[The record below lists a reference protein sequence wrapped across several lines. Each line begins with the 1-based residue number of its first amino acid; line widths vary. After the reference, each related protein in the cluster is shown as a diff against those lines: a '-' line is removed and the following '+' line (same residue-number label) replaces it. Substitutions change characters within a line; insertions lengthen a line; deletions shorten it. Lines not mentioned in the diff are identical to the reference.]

1 VPAIEAVYESN
12 TATKNGAWQSRH
24 TRVCGQDRV
33 MKRVLVCV
41 MTASLLG
48 GGVSSAEA
56 DDRLGANNGSGQ
68 RAATAAV
75 KAQIPPIRDTLPALW
90 LFLEQLHAEVGTGR
104 IRSTEQLI
112 GRCQEFYTADR
123 MATIEAAIPGWK
135 RMASFDDGKTLWHV
149 NLAMVALLQL
159 AEYRSLS
166 PSQQTVQQWIVLL
179 HDLAKEPVGG
189 RDHRH
194 TFRSAAQAGR
204 VLPAIGFPITA
215 AYEAEFADWFNF
227 TDSATRVDAVR
238 QFEIQDNRK
247 LAGILGGARRIFAEP
262 TRTAVAAIALH
273 QSITSLAAWPVQAPL
288 TADQVTAYVDAALV
302 APLLTLTLA
311 DTGGWN
317 LFDPPTLASMYQET
331 RAVFR
336 VLGRSPSK

>member
-1 VPAIEAVYESN
+1 MKAEIPAIRE
-12 TATKNGAWQSRH
+12 K
-24 TRVCGQDRV
+24 
-33 MKRVLVCV
+33 
-41 MTASLLG
+41 
-48 GGVSSAEA
+48 
-56 DDRLGANNGSGQ
+56 
-68 RAATAAV
+68 
-75 KAQIPPIRDTLPALW
+75 LPALW
-90 LFLEQLHAEVGTGR
+90 LFLEGLSAEIEAGR
-104 IRSTEQLI
+104 IGSTEQLI

-135 RMASFDDGKTLWHV
+135 RMASFDGGKTLWHV
-149 NLAMVALLQL
+149 NAAMVALLQL

-179 HDLAKEPVGG
+179 HDLAKEPAGG

-204 VLPAIGFPITA
+204 VLPMIGFPKTA
-215 AYEAEFADWFNF
+215 AYESEFADWFNL
-227 TDSATRVDAVR
+227 TDSATRFDAGHH
-238 QFEIQDNRK
+238 FDIQDNRK
-247 LAGILGGARRIFAEP
+247 LPRILGGARRIFAEP

-288 TADQVTAYVDAALV
+288 TADQVKAYVDAPLV

-317 LFDPPTLASMYQET
+317 LFDPPALASMYRET

-336 VLGRSPSK
+336 GLSRAPSK